1 MRWLIR
7 KVERRARGQVQ
18 YEDFAFEGEELTIGR
33 GADRVIAI
41 SDPRIALEHLAIR
54 RVGKRIRIESQIAA
68 GFRIGTD
75 TIRQATLGLREVFE
89 VGGQRFRMI
98 DAPAGFD
105 AAIEW
110 SPIDRQ
116 ELEARSVAERLPTT
130 LAQTWLSRRGPS
142 WILFTAML
150 ILCLV
155 LPVMAHYLGQ
165 RGVTQ
170 VAPVM
175 HLWDTGPVANAH
187 RYFANDCTSCHEGNF
202 QVVQDAKC
210 VACHQKT
217 EAHAD
222 PHQFPLYEVT
232 DARCAHC
239 HRDHNGPQG
248 LVLTEQRLCSDCHQD
263 LSTRSAGKTQLIDV
277 ADFAGTAHPNFMLSL
292 PAWDA
297 AGKYA
302 PVQSRMGT
310 GPLVENSGLK
320 FPHDKH
326 LGTVDGLASPRGKQ
340 QLDCGSCHVADAG
353 GLAMKPI
360 DFEAHCQDCHR
371 LTFDRAAGDR
381 QVPHADVPAVL
392 AMLTE
397 YYAGR
402 AIDGSWDDPAA
413 PVTVRTRRRPG
424 QEMTPTERNE
434 ALEWARNNAARTTRT
449 LFEGQACGV
458 CHTVTPERSESGALS
473 YKVAP
478 VRIAGVWFE
487 RAKFSHAAHTVMDC
501 AHCHAAKLSKA
512 AQDVLI
518 PDIANCQTCHA
529 GQGAAAAVESTCTM
543 CHGFHQAPFPM
554 ESVLRAR
561 AAGAAAGGT
570 ATGGASP

>member
-41 SDPRIALEHLAIR
+41 NDPRIALEHLAVR

-187 RYFANDCTSCHEGNF
+187 RYFADDCTSCHEGNF

-239 HRDHNGPQG
+239 HRDHNGPTG

-297 AGKYA
+297 EGRYA

-340 QLDCGSCHVADAG
+340 QLDCGSCHVEDAG

-402 AIDGSWDDPAA
+402 AIDGTWDDPAA

-487 RAKFSHAAHTVMDC
+487 RAKFSHSAHNVMDC
-501 AHCHAAKLSKA
+501 AHCHAAKLSQA

-529 GQGAAAAVESTCTM
+529 GQGAKAAVESTCTM

-554 ESVLRAR
+554 ESVLRVR
-561 AAGAAAGGT
+561 AAGAT
-570 ATGGASP
+570 ADTAPPGGATP

>member
-18 YEDFAFEGEELTIGR
+18 YEDFAWDGDELTIGR

-41 SDPRIALEHLAIR
+41 NDARIALEHLTIR
-54 RVGKRIRIESQIAA
+54 RTGKRIRVESQIAA

-75 TIRQATLGLREVFE
+75 TIRQATLGMREVFE

-105 AAIEW
+105 AALEW

-130 LAQTWLSRRGPS
+130 LAETWLSRRGPS

-155 LPVMAHYLGQ
+155 LPVTAHYLGE

-170 VAPVM
+170 VTPVM
-175 HLWDTGPVANAH
+175 KLWDTGPVANAH
-187 RYFANDCTSCHEGNF
+187 RYFANDCTSCHEGSF
-202 QVVQDAKC
+202 QVVQDEKC

-217 EAHAD
+217 QAHAD

-239 HRDHNGPQG
+239 HRDHNGAKG
-248 LVLTEQRLCSDCHQD
+248 LILTEQRLCSDCHRD
-263 LSTRSAGKTQLIDV
+263 LSTRSDGKTQLIDV
-277 ADFAGTAHPNFMLSL
+277 ADFGRNHPNFMLSL
-292 PAWDA
+292 PAWD
-297 AGKYA
+297 GEGRYA

-360 DFEAHCQDCHR
+360 DFEQHCQDCHR

-392 AMLTE
+392 AMLSE

-402 AIDGSWDDPAA
+402 AIDGTWDDPAA

-424 QEMTPTERNE
+424 QEMSVAERNE

-458 CHTVTPERSESGALS
+458 CHTVTPERTETGNPS

-501 AHCHAAKLSKA
+501 AHCHAARLSQA
-512 AQDVLI
+512 SQDVLI

-529 GQGAAAAVESTCTM
+529 GQGAKAAVESTCVM

-554 ESVLRAR
+554 ESVLRVR
-561 AAGAAAGGT
+561 AAGGT
-570 ATGGASP
+570 SP